1 MNYATN
7 INNQTKCT
15 MHIKTIQVERS
26 PLIHLNN
33 SYRQRNQSTLKQ
45 LTLFAFVMIAF
56 TGSLCAAEHD
66 KVYKGSPEF
75 ERIKSLAGTWKGK
88 ADMGQGPMEMTVEY
102 RVISGGSAVEER
114 IFAGTPKEMVTIY
127 HDKNGKL
134 ALTHYCMLANRP
146 AMLLESSDGKTL
158 RFDFDATCGIDAKSE
173 MHMHSLAITFEG
185 PDSIVQDW
193 KLFEDG
199 KAKDS
204 HPFALKRV
212 KG

>member
-1 MNYATN
+1 
-7 INNQTKCT
+7 
-15 MHIKTIQVERS
+15 MHTPTVETSSLLAPHAKKPCRLNSRS
-26 PLIHLNN
+26 VMRLVGLVPFFMAAVSAPLI
-33 SYRQRNQSTLKQ
+33 
-45 LTLFAFVMIAF
+45 
-56 TGSLCAAEHD
+56 AAEHD

-75 ERIKSLAGTWKGK
+75 ERMKSLAGTWKGK
-88 ADMGQGPMEMTVEY
+88 ADMGQGPREMTVEY
-102 RVISGGSAVEER
+102 RIISGGSAVEER
-114 IFAGTPKEMVTIY
+114 IFEGTPQEMVTIY

-158 RFDFDATCGIDAKSE
+158 HFDFNATCGIDAKSE

-193 KLFEDG
+193 KLFEEG

-204 HPFALKRV
+204 HPFKLKRV
-212 KG
+212 KA

>member
-1 MNYATN
+1 
-7 INNQTKCT
+7 
-15 MHIKTIQVERS
+15 MHTQIVETS
-26 PLIHLNN
+26 PLRSCHVNHSHRFNTESI
-33 SYRQRNQSTLKQ
+33 LK
-45 LTLFAFVMIAF
+45 LLVLLPFFIVAASAPLI
-56 TGSLCAAEHD
+56 AAEHD
-66 KVYKGSPEF
+66 KIYKGSPEF
-75 ERIKSLAGTWKGK
+75 ERMKSLAGTWKGK

-102 RVISGGSAVEER
+102 RIISGGSAIEER
-114 IFAGTPKEMVTIY
+114 IFADTPKEMVTIY

-134 ALTHYCMLANRP
+134 SLTHYCMLANRP
-146 AMLLESSDGKTL
+146 AMLLESSDSKTL

-199 KAKDS
+199 KPKES

-212 KG
+212 KA